1 MATHYSRLQL
11 KVAPALKYQDFS
23 FQFLVVNKELGKT
36 VFKDEGN
43 FDDKGFGKWFNI
55 YQPNR
60 VLMYKIKYRG
70 EIIKTVT
77 AKAYPEPNRW
87 SLFEF
92 KTTVRKTEKV
102 KENIQEIQINDG
114 EVAWYLVKKSEP
126 VMTWAQRVFKK
137 PLTQKDW
144 GILKANNPHLSNL
157 VSMGILQ
164 PGQVVIIA
172 NSTTAKELPE
182 YKKQAQQA
190 QKNLEE
196 MKKDKD
202 FDSVYF
208 AAIYDPLQDIKAQ
221 SDLVG
226 LTKEAING
234 DFVEIFKKNM
244 ERDPFIFSPKVAI
257 DSAVGLVG
265 EANREAMDSY
275 TDLLRKMDYEKRLK
289 SEYSYRRN
297 FYLFER
303 KYAGEFNR
311 MNQAAGQRFFS
322 WNHGVNYK
330 NNRDSVRRTVFMRT
344 KNSSSLEDYIKKMD
358 ETSKIS
364 KTLKWGGRLLFT
376 VEVAQS
382 GIAVADVYKSGDS
395 DATRKE
401 ILVQTGKIEGGLAGA
416 GLGAAVGGM
425 LVTAVAGT
433 AGLPV
438 LVIVG
443 VVAVG
448 LTVGVGYFGGV
459 TGASLTEYA
468 YERLTKK

>member
-11 KVAPALKYQDFS
+11 KVNPALQYKDFS
-23 FQFLVVNKELGKT
+23 FQFLVVNRELGKT
-36 VFKDEGN
+36 IYKDEGS
-43 FDDKGFGKWFNI
+43 FDDKGFGKWFHI

-60 VLMYKIKYRG
+60 VLMYKIIYRG
-70 EIIKTVT
+70 KVVKTIT
-77 AKAYPEPNRW
+77 AKAYPEPNKW
-87 SLFEF
+87 SLFEL
-92 KTTVRKTEKV
+92 KTTTGTTKQA
-102 KENIQEIQINDG
+102 KEHVQEIQINDG
-114 EVAWYLVKKSEP
+114 EVAWYLVKQNEP

-137 PLTQKDW
+137 PLTEKGW
-144 GILKANNPHLSNL
+144 GILKANNPHLTNL
-157 VSMGILQ
+157 VSMGVLQ
-164 PGQVVIIA
+164 PGQVVIIS
-172 NSTTAKELPE
+172 NSTTAKELPV

-190 QKNLEE
+190 HDNLEQ

-202 FDSVYF
+202 FDPAYF
-208 AAIYDPLQDIKAQ
+208 AAIYDPLQDIKVQ

-226 LTKEAING
+226 LSKESING
-234 DFVEIFKKNM
+234 DFSEIFKKNM
-244 ERDPFIFSPKVAI
+244 EKDPFIFSSKVAI
-257 DSAVGLVG
+257 DSAVGVVG
-265 EANREAMDSY
+265 EANREAMNSY

-289 SEYSYRRN
+289 SEHSYRRN
-297 FYLFER
+297 FYLFEQ
-303 KYAGEFNR
+303 KYASEFNR

-322 WNHGVNYK
+322 WNHGINYK
-330 NNRDSVRRTVFMRT
+330 NNRDSIRRTVFMRT

-358 ETSKIS
+358 ETSKVS
-364 KTLKWGGRLLFT
+364 KTLKWGGRLIFT
-376 VEVAQS
+376 AEVAQS
-382 GIAVADVYKSGDS
+382 GMAVADVYKTGDS

-459 TGASLTEYA
+459 AGASLTEYA
-468 YERLTKK
+468 YERLTKE